1 MLQSD
6 RGRAIVATSSMA
18 GLKALTDGSG
28 GADAYAAA
36 KIGVTGLV
44 RAYAQR
50 LAAKNIRVM
59 AIATNRGEH
68 LDDRGE
74 PRTVRVIAQH
84 EHLAKAMTNALPV
97 TIIEPADVSETV
109 LFLVSDSGKY
119 YTGTTLMLD
128 AGMNMT

>member
-1 MLQSD
+1 
-6 RGRAIVATSSMA
+6 
-18 GLKALTDGSG
+18 
-28 GADAYAAA
+28 
-36 KIGVTGLV
+36 VTGLV

-59 AIATNRGEH
+59 AIAPTGVNASMIVENPA
-68 LDDRGE
+68 LFD
-74 PRTVRVIAQH
+74 VIAKH
-84 EHLAKAMTNALPV
+84 EHLAKAMANALPV
-97 TIIEPADVSETV
+97 QIIEPSDVSETV